1 MLDQNV
7 LINLTTA
14 LNKIEEMEERQL
26 EDRCDI
32 KKLQDRLSAYDL
44 LAAKWG
50 GMCIL
55 AMGLGTFAINF
66 SDKVKAWVVS
76 K

>member
-44 LAAKWG
+44 LAAK
-50 GMCIL
+50 
-55 AMGLGTFAINF
+55 
-66 SDKVKAWVVS
+66 
-76 K
+76 